1 MGVSYKMKKKFSDFA
16 SKLVNSSY
24 KVEEANR
31 IKGISLLRK
40 ISSSEIPCKRKVS
53 LSSLGYSEPGNITF
67 VFLSR
72 QRQS

>member
-1 MGVSYKMKKKFSDFA
+1 MGVSYKMKKKFSDVA
-16 SKLVNSSY
+16 SKLENSSY

-53 LSSLGYSEPGNITF
+53 LSSGYSEPGNITF